1 MNKIDRINLIEINRI
16 YARDDNDYDFNRYA
30 VSAELRVVP
39 FSKLASQNL
48 KELAIKLIDENLV
61 DFLKFK
67 KVSIGLYDEDIFY
80 SILYKEFEAETPVEE
95 IFNILEAEQQ
105 KLQEKFTQALDKAY
119 FIIRLAIKV

>member
-30 VSAELRVVP
+30 VTAELRVVP

-119 FIIRLAIKV
+119 FIIRLAKKV

>member
-119 FIIRLAIKV
+119 FIIRLAKKV

>member
-30 VSAELRVVP
+30 VTAELRVVP